1 VNAGI
6 YPTGVVIAPFTN
18 SNIMNQSTQATFNAT
33 EDTEVEEA
41 NLSSSE
47 EKKAIE
53 LNNSNNNNSESDN
66 DSGSSG
72 NDSSKNNSTPCFVL
86 FESLICLYGGWRLRK
101 R

>member
-1 VNAGI
+1 
-6 YPTGVVIAPFTN
+6 
-18 SNIMNQSTQATFNAT
+18 MNQSTQATFNAT

-86 FESLICLYGGWRLRK
+86 FESLICLYGGWKLRK